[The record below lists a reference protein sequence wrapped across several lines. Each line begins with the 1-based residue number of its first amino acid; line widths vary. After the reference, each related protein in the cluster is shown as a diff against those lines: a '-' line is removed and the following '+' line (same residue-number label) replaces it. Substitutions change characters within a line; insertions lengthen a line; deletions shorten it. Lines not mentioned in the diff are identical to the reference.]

1 MSKFHSVPRSFGYAW
16 SGLITAWQ
24 KEPNFRVHLLI
35 AAIALVMGFLLG
47 ISHIEWVVLT
57 FVIAWVLVL
66 ELVNTSIEAI
76 VNMVSPEIRPEAKI
90 AKDTAS
96 AAVFLSAL
104 GAVIV
109 GLILFVPKII

>member
-16 SGLITAWQ
+16 SGLFTAWQ
-24 KEPNFRVHLLI
+24 KEPNFRIHLLV
-35 AAIALVMGFLLG
+35 ALVAIILG
-47 ISHIEWVVLT
+47 YVLGLSEIEWVVLT
-57 FVIAWVLVL
+57 FIIAWVLVL

-76 VNMVSPEIRPEAKI
+76 VNMVSPDIRPEAKV

-104 GAVIV
+104 GAVVI
-109 GLILFVPKII
+109 GLILFLPKLI